1 MAIADEKKYGH
12 TNIMQ
17 IVKRK
22 KQMNKL
28 KIEYK
33 PTADLIPYARNS
45 RTHSDLQINQIAASI
60 REFGF
65 RVPVLVSGDNTI
77 IAGHGRVLAALK
89 LGMEEVPTID
99 GSDMDPI
106 QRRMYVIADNKIA
119 LNAGWDEEVLMLEIE
134 DLRNL
139 GADIEL
145 LAFDPSEIKTTNID
159 YSVLD
164 DHAIDDQI
172 DDMAKGVR
180 KAIQIEFEVD
190 HYDEAFEL
198 VKYWREQGAYVGYMI
213 MDFLRKEKAKNV

>member
-1 MAIADEKKYGH
+1 MAIHIPSDTTSKG
-12 TNIMQ
+12 NS
-17 IVKRK
+17 
-22 KQMNKL
+22 MNKM

-45 RTHSDLQINQIAASI
+45 RTHTDAQVNQIAASI

-89 LGMEEVPTID
+89 LGMEEIPTID
-99 GSDMDPI
+99 GSDMDDI

-134 DLRNL
+134 DLRSL

-145 LAFDPSEIKTTNID
+145 LAFDPSEIKRADID

-164 DHAIDDQI
+164 DHNIDDQI

-213 MDFLRKEKAKNV
+213 MDFLRKEKAKAE